1 MLDKKTNLVQLQHL
15 VSIEDLSTE
24 EVEAL
29 IERAEKFKRNPSLFN
44 LKHPIFT
51 TNLFFE
57 NSTRTHSSFE
67 VAEQRMKLNI
77 VSFNPSISALSK
89 GETLYDTVLTM
100 GAIGTQIA
108 VIRHPENE
116 YYQQLIGDNDLG
128 VGIING
134 GDGSGQHPS
143 QCLLDMMTIKE
154 EFGTFKDLKV
164 AIVGDLTNSRVAKS
178 NMQLLKKLG
187 ASLYFSGPKEWFSE
201 EFEAY
206 GQYLE
211 MDELVGEV
219 DVMMMLRV
227 QHERHTDDSKF
238 SKKNY
243 HEKFG
248 LSIERGKKL
257 KNQTIIMHPGP
268 INRDVELASEL
279 VECEQS
285 RFVKQM
291 TNGVFVRMAI
301 LEAVINGRHLM
312 EANRA

>member
-1 MLDKKTNLVQLQHL
+1 
-15 VSIEDLSTE
+15 
-24 EVEAL
+24 
-29 IERAEKFKRNPSLFN
+29 
-44 LKHPIFT
+44 
-51 TNLFFE
+51 
-57 NSTRTHSSFE
+57 
-67 VAEQRMKLNI
+67 
-77 VSFNPSISALSK
+77 
-89 GETLYDTVLTM
+89 M

-211 MDELVGEV
+211 MDELVGKV

-257 KNQTIIMHPGP
+257 KNGSIIMHPGP
-268 INRDVELASEL
+268 INRDVELASGL

-312 EANRA
+312 EVTKA